1 MLGLNAFQVLRPGQE
16 SPIGGGLGGLARLSG
31 GPGHRP
37 SQERVQSSWPEVG
50 PSWGV
55 AQAEHAPWPN
65 TRSQD
70 PTEVKSLRHEI

>member
-1 MLGLNAFQVLRPGQE
+1 MLGLNAFQVLRPRQG

-37 SQERVQSSWPEVG
+37 NQERVHSSWPEVG

-55 AQAEHAPWPN
+55 AQAEHATWPN
-65 TRSQD
+65 TRSRD
-70 PTEVKSLRHEI
+70 PTEVKSL